1 MNKPKTFVAPTSTA
15 AEHTR
20 YDKKAKGVA
29 KLSVDFSGAELDSYE
44 SNQQIEVS
52 QSRIGDE

>member
-1 MNKPKTFVAPTSTA
+1 MNKPNTFVAPTITA

-44 SNQQIEVS
+44 SNKRIEVS
-52 QSRIGDE
+52 QSRNGDE